1 MFETFLL
8 YLALVFLGIFVA
20 EVGGYWIHK
29 LIHVEPEWFE
39 KGRFRKL
46 FRFMSRSHMGH
57 HGLAYGVRMVQRP
70 SKKYFFFR
78 NTGDQESKKTRWGFL
93 MPEFTVPALFSLSL
107 YFFFLLLVGFTL
119 FSALFSLSVT
129 VLWVA
134 ICFLYVHDT
143 FHKTSHWLGRFK
155 LTKKWYHKMR
165 ELHDFHHMMLEAKA
179 KLPYN
184 LGIATPVG
192 DILFGSYLPST
203 DTIVVDS
210 KTGQLMSSK
219 IPEDN
224 YKYFHKIHGIKE
236 PEFDENVDEEVRK
249 MLK

>member
-1 MFETFLL
+1 
-8 YLALVFLGIFVA
+8 
-20 EVGGYWIHK
+20 
-29 LIHVEPEWFE
+29 
-39 KGRFRKL
+39 
-46 FRFMSRSHMGH
+46 
-57 HGLAYGVRMVQRP
+57 
-70 SKKYFFFR
+70 
-78 NTGDQESKKTRWGFL
+78 
-93 MPEFTVPALFSLSL
+93 
-107 YFFFLLLVGFTL
+107 
-119 FSALFSLSVT
+119 
-129 VLWVA
+129 
-134 ICFLYVHDT
+134 
-143 FHKTSHWLGRFK
+143 
-155 LTKKWYHKMR
+155 MR